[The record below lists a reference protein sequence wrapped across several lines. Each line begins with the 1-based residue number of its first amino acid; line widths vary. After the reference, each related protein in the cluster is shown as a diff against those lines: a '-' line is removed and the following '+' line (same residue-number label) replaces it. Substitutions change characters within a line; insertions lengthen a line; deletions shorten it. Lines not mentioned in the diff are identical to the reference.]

1 MKPTNTP
8 HTMAQHRQEYPQPTL
23 FNLLHKWNL
32 SESEIDALVIY
43 KLKAITAERLAHL
56 LTTGSGTIFFGTNS
70 YIPIYQNVSRMTI
83 KQDATKQPNT
93 KYWLSLRLTS
103 TKEAVVLIQ
112 KDTSSAASAKIG
124 RN

>member
-1 MKPTNTP
+1 MKPTDHS
-8 HTMAQHRQEYPQPTL
+8 HTMAQHRQEYPKPSL

-32 SESEIDALVIY
+32 SESEIDALVLY
-43 KLKAITAERLAHL
+43 KLKCISADKLAHL

-70 YIPIYQNVSRMTI
+70 YIPIYQNVSRLTI
-83 KQDATKQPNT
+83 KQDAAKSPQA

-112 KDTSSAASAKIG
+112 KDTSSAAAAQAG

>member
-1 MKPTNTP
+1 MKYSSP
-8 HTMAQHRQEYPQPTL
+8 TMAEHRQEYPKPSL

-32 SESEIDALVIY
+32 SESEIDALVLY
-43 KLKAITAERLAHL
+43 KLKCVTADKLAHL
-56 LTTGSGTIFFGTNS
+56 LTTGSGTIFFGTNN
-70 YIPIYQNVSRMTI
+70 YIPIYQNVSRQTI
-83 KQDATKQPNT
+83 KQDALQHKPP

-112 KDTSSAASAKIG
+112 KDTSSEASARAG